1 MTFSDLIVMAVS
13 AILIQ
18 NVILQQFLG
27 ICPFLG
33 VSGKRDSAVGMGLAV
48 IVVIT
53 LASLTSW
60 ALYYLL
66 LKPLGMQY
74 MSTLVYIL
82 VIASLVQI
90 VEMFLKKTIPAL
102 YRSLG
107 IYLP

>member
-1 MTFSDLIVMAVS
+1 MAVS
-13 AILIQ
+13 RSQSKTLSC
-18 NVILQQFLG
+18 NSSWYL
-27 ICPFLG
+27 P
-33 VSGKRDSAVGMGLAV
+33 VSRRVRKRDSAVGMGLA

-82 VIASLVQI
+82 VIASWFRLSKCF
-90 VEMFLKKTIPAL
+90 EEDDSRPIP
-102 YRSLG
+102 S
-107 IYLP
+107 